1 MGEKGPEGSPIPSS
15 FNCHRDIPIQRF
27 NSQFCLI
34 DYHIPALVPI
44 ESLVNFRFTATEV
57 KRLYWSFKSECPS
70 GMVNQESFHAIYS
83 KFFPV
88 GGIDIDRFSCK
99 IKSPS
104 FVHSIQPTLAAILI
118 ISSLRWITGRAES
131 SILKWLFRHAHLP
144 IHILNYWL
152 LKDFA
157 IGLSILLKGS
167 DEDKLKWIFHLYDV
181 NKDGVLTMDEFREV
195 VISVSI

>member
-1 MGEKGPEGSPIPSS
+1 MGVKGPEGSPILSS
-15 FNCHRDIPIQRF
+15 LNQIRFNCHRGIPIQKL

-34 DYHIPALVPI
+34 DYRIPAFVPI
-44 ESLVNFRFTATEV
+44 ESLVNFRFSATEV

-144 IHILNYWL
+144 IYWIIDCWRTL
-152 LKDFA
+152 PSACPFYSRDQMRTNSSGFF
-157 IGLSILLKGS
+157 IFMMSIRMVSWRWMSL
-167 DEDKLKWIFHLYDV
+167 EKL
-181 NKDGVLTMDEFREV
+181 
-195 VISVSI
+195 